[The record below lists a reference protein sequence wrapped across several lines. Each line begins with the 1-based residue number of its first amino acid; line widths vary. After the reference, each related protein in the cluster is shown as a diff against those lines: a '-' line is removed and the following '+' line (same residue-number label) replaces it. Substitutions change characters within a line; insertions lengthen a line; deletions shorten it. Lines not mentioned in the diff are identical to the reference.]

1 MNSITPNLSGPDLK
15 SMTRQELEAYIREMG
30 MPAYRASQIYK
41 WMHADLARSY
51 SEMTNLPRALREELL
66 EKAPLFTVKKVDEQV
81 SRVDGTR
88 KYLFAMQDG
97 ALVESVF
104 MRYRYGCSVCVS
116 SQVGCRM
123 GCQFCASTIGGL
135 VRNLLPSEILEQ
147 VYEISR
153 LTGERISHV
162 VVMGTGEPMDN
173 YDNVVRFVRLLTDE
187 AGLHI
192 SQRNITISTCGIV
205 PGIERLAEEK
215 LQITLALSLHAVS
228 DKKRM
233 QIMPVAKTWSIEELM
248 KACGHYFEKTGR
260 RVTFEYSLI
269 GGVNDTREDAEALA
283 ALAGRVHAHINLIP
297 VNPVK
302 ERSFRRPDRR
312 DVLSFKNKL
321 EKSGANVSIRRALG
335 RDIDGACGQL
345 RRRTM
350 QGQQ

>member
-1 MNSITPNLSGPDLK
+1 M
-15 SMTRQELEAYIREMG
+15 
-30 MPAYRASQIYK
+30 
-41 WMHADLARSY
+41 
-51 SEMTNLPRALREELL
+51 
-66 EKAPLFTVKKVDEQV
+66 
-81 SRVDGTR
+81 
-88 KYLFAMQDG
+88 
-97 ALVESVF
+97 
-104 MRYRYGCSVCVS
+104 
-116 SQVGCRM
+116 
-123 GCQFCASTIGGL
+123 
-135 VRNLLPSEILEQ
+135 
-147 VYEISR
+147 
-153 LTGERISHV
+153 
-162 VVMGTGEPMDN
+162 
-173 YDNVVRFVRLLTDE
+173 
-187 AGLHI
+187 
-192 SQRNITISTCGIV
+192 

-269 GGVNDTREDAEALA
+269 GGVNDTREEAEALA

-345 RRRTM
+345 RWRTM